1 MVAAKKFT
9 AIDGC
14 QPYHQG
20 MTSFDQAV
28 AAVTDQIQSAI
39 AEKTPLQICGGGSK
53 DFYVPHGKDRL
64 LRTRALNGNIV
75 YEPSELVVTAGAG
88 TPLIDIEHMLAA
100 QGQCLPF
107 EPPHYSWSCTGESP
121 ATLGGMVACGLSGPA
136 RANAGAAREFV
147 LGLKLINGLGQQL
160 TFGGQVMKNVAG
172 YDVSRL
178 MVGAFGTLGVLT
190 EVSLKVLPIAPAETT
205 LCFELGQEQALEQLH
220 RWGAQPLPLNASCWV
235 FDGALAGSKHLLFV
249 RLRGA
254 VAAVEAASVRML
266 RDAPG
271 TRMDS
276 PDAAAQA
283 RSFWEHC
290 RNQQLPFFVQGGG
303 PDDALWRLSVPQTAP
318 VLGFD
323 FAAHNTMVEW
333 HGAQRWLWAPL
344 RQQAHIEAAAAAAGG
359 SACIFVM
366 PTDSG
371 VTGPDAAGFA
381 MRLPQAGSRLL
392 PSGSASAATAAI
404 ARRLR
409 ASFDPH
415 GIFNPAFEPLVHA
428 N

>member
-1 MVAAKKFT
+1 VVAAKKFT

-371 VTGPDAAGFA
+371 VTGPDAAGLA

>member
-1 MVAAKKFT
+1 MN
-9 AIDGC
+9 
-14 QPYHQG
+14 
-20 MTSFDQAV
+20 SFDQAV
-28 AAVTDQIQSAI
+28 AGVTDQIQSAI
-39 AEKTPLQICGGGSK
+39 AEKTPLHIRGGGSK
-53 DFYVPHGKDRL
+53 DFYVPLGNGRL
-64 LRTRALNGNIV
+64 LDTRALNGNII

-88 TPLIDIEHMLAA
+88 TPLIAIEHLLAGR
-100 QGQCLPF
+100 GQCLPF
-107 EPPHYSWSCTGESP
+107 EPPHYRWSCTGESP

-136 RANAGAAREFV
+136 RASTGAVREFV

-178 MVGAFGTLGVLT
+178 MVGALGTLGVLT

-205 LCFELGQEQALEQLH
+205 LCFELDQEQALEQLH

-235 FDGALAGSKHLLFV
+235 FDSNEAGSKHLLFV

-254 VAAVEAASVRML
+254 VAAVEAACVRML

-271 TRMDS
+271 NRMQS

-283 RSFWEHC
+283 RAFWEHC

-303 PDDALWRLSVPQTAP
+303 PDDALWRLSVTPTAP
-318 VLGFD
+318 VLRFA
-323 FAAHNTMVEW
+323 FAAKNTMVEW

-344 RQQAHIEAAAAAAGG
+344 RQRAHIEAAAAAAGG
-359 SACIFVM
+359 SASIFVM
-366 PTDSG
+366 PLDSRSAE
-371 VTGPDAAGFA
+371 PDAAGLA
-381 MRLPQAGSRLL
+381 VRLPQVSSRLL
-392 PSGSASAATAAI
+392 PGGSASAATAAI

-415 GIFNPAFEPLVHA
+415 GVFNPAFEPLVHA